1 MAADD
6 PDRDD
11 RPAESEFGAFLQRLF
26 ERPAAAAA
34 EAAEAAVTARQAAG
48 DDPDRAAAVAQAA
61 VPEAF
66 TFTGFLAPGGVKAP
80 WAGEEGWRRLYLDMR
95 RQNWL
100 LIEAAGIL
108 ANTTV
113 SDRKVPGG
121 WRDVVWVTADT
132 GIGIGRGSPSNEA
145 QFLVG
150 DFTRAA
156 DFRSSP
162 NGGTMAASTGVF
174 CEAESVGCCRPSK

>member
-1 MAADD
+1 MRRTTAGEATT
-6 PDRDD
+6 
-11 RPAESEFGAFLQRLF
+11 EFG
-26 ERPAAAAA
+26 EAAAAA
-34 EAAEAAVTARQAAG
+34 S
-48 DDPDRAAAVAQAA
+48 
-61 VPEAF
+61 PEVF
-66 TFTGFLAPGGVKAP
+66 TFTGFLAPGGVTSP
-80 WAGEEGWRRLYLDMR
+80 WADEDLWRRLYLDLR

-132 GIGIGRGSPSNEA
+132 GVGIGRGSPSNEA
-145 QFLVG
+145 EFLVG